1 MTAPTPPEAADVRT
15 WLGVTESA
23 VPDDVM
29 TEIIEA
35 ELTIQT
41 RVCAFPDS
49 GIYPAPLMRALYRRV
64 GREISARQIPLGTS
78 GDAEF
83 GGIRLPGYDA
93 EIARLE
99 ASYRIPVVS

>member
-1 MTAPTPPEAADVRT
+1 MTAPTPPEAADVRA
-15 WLGVTESA
+15 WLGITESA
-23 VPDDVM
+23 VSDDVL

-41 RVCAFPDS
+41 RVCAFPED
-49 GIYPAPLMRALYRRV
+49 GTYPAPLKRALFRRV
-64 GREISARQIPLGTS
+64 GREVSARQIPLGTS

-83 GGIRLPGYDA
+83 GVIRLPGYDA

>member
-1 MTAPTPPEAADVRT
+1 MAVPPPTAAEVRD

-29 TEIIEA
+29 TEIIDA
-35 ELTIQT
+35 ELTIQQ
-41 RVCAFPDS
+41 RVCAFPAD
-49 GIYPAPLMRALYRRV
+49 GVTYPTPLRRALYRRV
-64 GREISARQIPLGTS
+64 GREVSARQIPLGTS

-83 GGIRLPGYDA
+83 GVVRLPGYDA